1 MMLLADGKCR
11 RLRKHRRTQHQK
23 EKDVQGQVVSVG
35 LVVGICV
42 TLAAFTALAGDDS
55 DRSSDRKKMDRSM
68 DIAEMKAAAGERF
81 AKVDADGDGKVTPEE
96 FVAAEMAR
104 GEARGEGR
112 RWREARERRGKEMR
126 KRMREGMREHRREA
140 RGMMSE
146 KVFDAAD
153 GDADGK
159 LSKEEFG
166 QLPEA
171 ARSVAQR
178 RAFDR
183 IDADGDGVLT
193 ASEMSPRIARLE
205 QADADGDGKISRDEM
220 RALRKEQASAEGNKK
235 RGWRKLRKAEDADA
249 DKTE

>member
-1 MMLLADGKCR
+1 MMLRATGNAGDCVHIGVLSTK
-11 RLRKHRRTQHQK
+11 K
-23 EKDVQGQVVSVG
+23 EKDVQGDRNVQGQVVSVG

-55 DRSSDRKKMDRSM
+55 DRKKMDRSM

-81 AKVDADGDGKVTPEE
+81 RESGCGRRRKVTPEE
-96 FVAAEMAR
+96 FAAAGMAR

-126 KRMREGMREHRREA
+126 KRKREGMREQRRQA
-140 RGMMSE
+140 RGQMSE

-166 QLPEA
+166 QLPQA

-183 IDADGDGVLT
+183 IDADGGWC
-193 ASEMSPRIARLE
+193 
-205 QADADGDGKISRDEM
+205 ADRERDVT
-220 RALRKEQASAEGNKK
+220 EG
-235 RGWRKLRKAEDADA
+235 RPA
-249 DKTE
+249 